1 MEVFHGQ
8 NATAEIARLALF
20 MTIVNNYNQLMT
32 TIRIV
37 IPRRNTFCE
46 VGTEKRAI
54 FLKVPGIVSDILS
67 PAIRTWLAIWILFLF
82 ARVKSS

>member
-1 MEVFHGQ
+1 MAIFHGQ

-37 IPRRNTFCE
+37 KSRRNTFCE
-46 VGTEKRAI
+46 VGT
-54 FLKVPGIVSDILS
+54 VSSYQFFDNFIEYVDILS
-67 PAIRTWLAIWILFLF
+67 LCEIFRLGP
-82 ARVKSS
+82 